1 MDQSRFR
8 QLEHFRSQC
17 RPEIVESEAIARD
30 DQIVALL
37 EAGRPDAFIEQIMEA
52 ALVESKTLRP
62 R

>member
-8 QLEHFRSQC
+8 QLEYFRSQC

-37 EAGRPDAFIEQIMEA
+37 EVRRPDAFVEEIVEA
-52 ALVESKTLRP
+52 AALES
-62 R
+62 